1 METWNI
7 FRITDYN
14 ECPPQVTFYNT
25 AKDRYDAVEL
35 FKDQG
40 KDLALIQ
47 FNVIPVQRVKRDV
60 VELLNLVSASPKF
73 GGLED
78 EEPVQ
83 EKRTYRHLR
92 LVK

>member
-83 EKRTYRHLR
+83 EKRAYRHLR

>member
-14 ECPPQVTFYNT
+14 ECPPQVTYYNS

-47 FNVIPVQRVKRDV
+47 FNVIPVRQVKSDL
-60 VELLNLVSASPKF
+60 VELLNLVSASPQF
-73 GGLED
+73 GGLD
-78 EEPVQ
+78 AEEPVRK
-83 EKRTYRHLR
+83 KRAHGHLR
-92 LVK
+92 VIK